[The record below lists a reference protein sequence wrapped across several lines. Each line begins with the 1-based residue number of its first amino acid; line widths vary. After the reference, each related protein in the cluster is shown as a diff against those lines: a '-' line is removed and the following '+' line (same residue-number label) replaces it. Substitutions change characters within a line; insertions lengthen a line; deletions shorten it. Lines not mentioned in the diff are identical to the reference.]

1 MVKNG
6 STAFLMAALGI
17 LLFVSEATAQDEFG
31 FRARGI
37 GYAPP
42 AWAGTA
48 RGRLMA
54 ERAAQVVATRNLV
67 AQEIGAPVPGF
78 FQGAVSGVRVIR
90 TRPAPGGGVEAVV
103 ETSPRFV
110 YIVETHVEG
119 YPE

>member
-6 STAFLMAALGI
+6 STAFLMAALG
-17 LLFVSEATAQDEFG
+17 LLVFVAEATAQDGFS

-54 ERAAQVVATRNLV
+54 ERAAQVVAARNLAV
-67 AQEIGAPVPGF
+67 EAMGESEPGF
-78 FQGAVSGVRVIR
+78 FQGSLPGVKVVHM
-90 TRPAPGGGVEAVV
+90 RPTPDGGMEATVEVR
-103 ETSPRFV
+103 PRFV
-110 YIVETHVEG
+110 RITEIYTEWS
-119 YPE
+119 PE